1 MLVLSR
7 HEAERIVVSVPHQD
21 GTSTRIVVVLIEC
34 QGNKAKIGIDAPRP
48 VIIYREEL
56 GDDFGK

>member
-7 HEAERIVVSVPHQD
+7 HEAQRIVVSVPHKD
-21 GTSTRIVVVLIEC
+21 GSATRIVICLIEC

-48 VIIYREEL
+48 VTIWREEL